1 MWKEK
6 ELLEKIL
13 DGRIFYKTEKIIE
26 IEEI

>member
-6 ELLEKIL
+6 KLPEKIL
-13 DGRIFYKTEKIIE
+13 DGRIFYKTKKILE